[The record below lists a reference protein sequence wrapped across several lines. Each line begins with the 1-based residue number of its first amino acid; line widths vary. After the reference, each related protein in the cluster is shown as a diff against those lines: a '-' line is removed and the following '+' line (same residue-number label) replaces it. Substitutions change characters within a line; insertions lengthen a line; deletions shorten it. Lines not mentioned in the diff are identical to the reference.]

1 MGQRKEKEEME
12 TGNTVEEVALTA
24 KVKSDQFLEYQ
35 SDCHLDLAPAK
46 LSVHVWVQQ
55 RKQ

>member
-1 MGQRKEKEEME
+1 ME
-12 TGNTVEEVALTA
+12 IGNTVEVVALTA
-24 KVKSDQFLEYQ
+24 RVRSDQFLDYQ